1 MTQERRA
8 RYLLAFLLLAL
19 VITPLL
25 SGGVSLLVDWL
36 WFKQEGFRVLFSNI
50 LKAQLTLSGIA
61 GTGFILVVSANL
73 LVARA
78 LAHRSAFRVYGEA
91 LEMPALDRFSSAF
104 RGMVWV
110 AVLLVG
116 YVLGHWSMTY
126 WQEYMLNS
134 QTSAIGLADPIF
146 GIDLSFYLFQ
156 LPFRWFLY
164 YLASIILIG
173 CLLSAVFLYFVEGG
187 VWVTPRGP
195 RLAPAARAHLMTLGA
210 MLMLVMAYRVR
221 LAMYGL
227 LYSDRGTIF
236 GGGYS
241 DVNATLPV
249 LRIVLFLTI
258 ITALLFLAGA
268 IRGTLRPPLY
278 GAAATIL
285 MATIGGSAYPELV
298 QRLIVTPNE
307 IDKEAP
313 YIARAIEFT
322 RRAYALDRFEER
334 EFSAVED
341 LKPQDIQANQATIH
355 NVRLWDHRPLLTT
368 FAQLQEIRTYYDFR
382 NVDNDRYW
390 IDGVY
395 RQVSLSPRE
404 LNSASLQSR
413 TWINEHLT
421 FTHGYGVALGP
432 VNEFTKEG
440 LPELFIRDI
449 PPVSTTS
456 IRIERPEIYFGEIAN
471 EYCLV
476 KTGAQEL
483 DYAAGDKNVYT
494 AYRGEGGIPIEGTL
508 RRLLFGLRFGE
519 WKFLFSTD
527 ITPESRLMI
536 YRRVLE
542 RAARLTPFLRYDGDP
557 YLVITDDGSLV
568 WMLDGYATSE
578 WYPYSDPTPGVGNY
592 LRNSVKATVDA
603 HTGRVKF
610 YIADASDP
618 LIQAYARLFPGVF
631 QSLDAMPKDLRA
643 HIRYPE
649 DFFSTQARKYA
660 LFHMTD
666 PRVFY
671 NKEDLWRV
679 AESAVRSASASSNAF
694 SEEPTLKSAEDIPQA
709 MKEAIQAASGGAGP
723 MTPYYTIMKLAGV
736 GTSEEFI
743 LMVPFAP
750 ARKDNMIAWM
760 AARCDGPNYGKVLV
774 FAFPKQKLVY
784 GPQQIESRIDQDP
797 NISQQLTLWDQHGSN
812 VIRGTL
818 LVIPVM
824 NAILYVQPLYLAAT
838 AGGGLPQLTRVIVA
852 YSDHIVMETSLEA
865 ALNRIFGSGASA
877 AAPGAPSAAA
887 PQPGAPTAAA
897 PDVQSLIREA
907 NQHFERAQQLLRQG
921 DFAGYGEENRK
932 LGETLKRLAATK

>member
-8 RYLLAFLLLAL
+8 RYFLAFLLFLL
-19 VITPLL
+19 VVAPIL

-36 WFKQEGFRVLFSNI
+36 WFKQEGFRVLFSTI
-50 LKAQLTLSGIA
+50 LKAQIALSGLA
-61 GTGFILVVSANL
+61 GTGFILVVGANL
-73 LVARA
+73 LIARS
-78 LAHRSAFRVYGEA
+78 LAHRSGIRVYDESV
-91 LEMPALDRFSSAF
+91 EMPALDRFGSVF
-104 RGMVWV
+104 RGVVWV
-110 AVLLVG
+110 GVLLVG
-116 YVLGHWSMTY
+116 YFLGHWAMTY
-126 WQEYMLNS
+126 WQEYMLNAHS
-134 QTSAIGLADPIF
+134 VVMGQADPLF

-164 YLASIILIG
+164 YLASVTLIG
-173 CLLSAVFLYFVEGG
+173 CLLSAVLLYFVEGG

-210 MLMLVMAYRVR
+210 VLMVVAAYRVR

-227 LYSDRGTIF
+227 LYSDRGAIF
-236 GGGYS
+236 GAGYS

-249 LRIVLFLTI
+249 LRIVLVLSLV
-258 ITALLFLAGA
+258 TALLFLVSAV
-268 IRGTLRPPLY
+268 RGSLRPALY
-278 GAAATIL
+278 GAAGTIL
-285 MATIGGSAYPELV
+285 VAILGGSFYPELV
-298 QRLIVTPNE
+298 QRFIVTPNE

-313 YIARAIEFT
+313 YIARGIEFT
-322 RRAYALDRFEER
+322 RKAYALDRFEER
-334 EFSAVED
+334 EFPAVED
-341 LKPQDIQANQATIH
+341 LKPQDIQANQTTIR

-368 FAQLQEIRTYYDFR
+368 FSQLQEIRTYYDFR
-382 NVDNDRYW
+382 HVDNDRYW

-404 LNSASLQSR
+404 LNSGSLQSR

-421 FTHGYGVALGP
+421 FTHGYGAALGP

-440 LPELFIRDI
+440 LPELFVRDI

-456 IRIERPEIYFGEIAN
+456 IRIQRPEIYFGELLN
-471 EYCLV
+471 EYCLI

-494 AYRGEGGIPIEGTL
+494 VYRGEGGIPIEGL
-508 RRLLFGLRFGE
+508 MRRLLFALRFGE
-519 WKFLFSTD
+519 WKILFSTD
-527 ITPESRLMI
+527 ITAESRLMI

-557 YLVITDDGSLV
+557 YVVITDEGSLV
-568 WMLDGYATSE
+568 WMLDGYTSSQ
-578 WYPYSDPTPGVGNY
+578 WYPYSDPTPGMGNY
-592 LRNSVKATVDA
+592 LRNSVKATINA
-603 HTGRVKF
+603 YSGQVKF
-610 YIADASDP
+610 YIADPTDP
-618 LIQAYARLFPGVF
+618 LIQAYARMFPGVF
-631 QSLDAMPKDLRA
+631 QPLEAMPKDLRA

-660 LFHMTD
+660 LYHMTD

-694 SEEPTLKSAEDIPQA
+694 LEEPALTSPEDMRQGVERA
-709 MKEAIQAASGGAGP
+709 MQAASGGPGP

-743 LMVPFAP
+743 IMVPFTP

-760 AARCDGPNYGKVLV
+760 AARCDEPNYGKVLV

-812 VIRGTL
+812 VVRGTL

-852 YSDHIVMETSLEA
+852 YSDHIVMESSLEA
-865 ALNRIFGSGASA
+865 GLNRIFGSGASA
-877 AAPGAPSAAA
+877 APPATPSGAT
-887 PQPGAPTAAA
+887 PQPGAPAPAA
-897 PDVQSLIREA
+897 DLQSLIREA

-921 DFAGYGEENRK
+921 DFAGYGEETRK
-932 LGETLKRLAATK
+932 LGEVLKRLTTTPR